1 MNECLTCDCYD
12 EDMGCTMPSCDKW
25 YACPVYGLSEEE
37 LEVMLKI
44 IFSGDVPASEQE
56 RIKKNF
62 FDTINSYLD
71 ITGIKK
77 EGE

>member
-1 MNECLTCDCYD
+1 MNECLTCGCYD
-12 EDMGCTMPSCDKW
+12 EDYGCTMPSCDKW
-25 YACPVYGLSEEE
+25 YACPVYSLPEEE
-37 LEVMLKI
+37 LRV

-62 FDTINSYLD
+62 SDTINSYLD
-71 ITGIKK
+71 ITGIKIKK